1 MLSCKDQGVKF
12 YFSSDLDL
20 KKLDS
25 PSIDCF
31 FDATAGKLV
40 GDIYRSPEH
49 PPLTLQY
56 RKRHLRLNDAIVR
69 QLHGLPNSEGDYAE
83 FMLRYSGSFYYPFYE
98 NTKIHTHMFK
108 LTGIPVKKLKIIR
121 EFLKPLNNLN
131 RFYVWEGTL
140 NSEINEALILV
151 NLTNK
156 EHKILTPS
164 IEKPQKI
171 DLFIQNNTNILSF
184 LNEDITA
191 FLKFLVEINVETK
204 VCIERPFTYSPHVN
218 LEPETGLF
226 NGKPIFPIGDSL
238 FVGNP
243 KVGNGLG
250 SHLSFLNDLIV
261 EVIASR

>member
-1 MLSCKDQGVKF
+1 
-12 YFSSDLDL
+12 
-20 KKLDS
+20 
-25 PSIDCF
+25 
-31 FDATAGKLV
+31 
-40 GDIYRSPEH
+40 
-49 PPLTLQY
+49 
-56 RKRHLRLNDAIVR
+56 
-69 QLHGLPNSEGDYAE
+69 
-83 FMLRYSGSFYYPFYE
+83 
-98 NTKIHTHMFK
+98 MFK
-108 LTGIPVKKLKIIR
+108 LTGVPIKKLKIIK

-140 NSEINEALILV
+140 NSEINEALVLV

-156 EHKILTPS
+156 EHQILTSS
-164 IEKPQKI
+164 IEKPQKV